1 MTALCT
7 LKKRGV
13 DVTAHL
19 KGVLD
24 RLAEDIHQDPF
35 PLLFTMGEN
44 AVKGSSRAQTASL
57 GIYSSG
63 SHIPTLY
70 AINTAHVKQVA
81 AHPP

>member
-1 MTALCT
+1 VLCT

-35 PLLFTMGEN
+35 PFLFPMGEN
-44 AVKGSSRAQTASL
+44 AVKGSSRAQTASP

-63 SHIPTLY
+63 SPIPPLD
-70 AINTAHVKQVA
+70 AINTAHVKQAA